1 MKLVDEHKKR
11 DRLIDGILKVER
23 VMEDGTLVPHHEEEF
38 NLVVS
43 EASYILRDLM
53 FGDNERIDKIHF
65 GDMNLIVGNDLKN
78 VKSPSLSNTKLDNK
92 LYQKIVTREKTIYGG
107 HPSIQYVCTLERNEF
122 NGDGEQL
129 ITEFALATSNQR
141 IFTRKTRAGIY
152 KDNETSFR
160 FTWVLVF
167 NAG

>member
-11 DRLIDGILKVER
+11 DSLIDGILKVEK
-23 VMEDGTLVPHHEEEF
+23 VLEDGTVVPHHEEQF

-65 GDMNLIVGNDLKN
+65 GDMGLTVGDDLKN
-78 VKSPSLSNTKLDNK
+78 VESPSLADTELDNK
-92 LYQKIVTREKTIYGG
+92 LYEKVVTKEKTTYGG
-107 HPSIQYVCTLERNEF
+107 HPAIKYVTTLERNEF

-129 ITEFALATSNQR
+129 ITEFSLATNNQR

-160 FTWVLVF
+160 FSWILCF

>member
-11 DRLIDGILKVER
+11 DNLIDGILKVER
-23 VMEDGTLVPHHEEEF
+23 VLEDGTVVPHHEEQF

-53 FGDNERIDKIHF
+53 FGDEERIDKIHF
-65 GDMNLIVGNDLKN
+65 GDMNLGVGDDIKN
-78 VKSPSLSNTKLDNK
+78 VDSPSLADKELANK
-92 LYQKIVTREKTIYGG
+92 LYQKTVTREKTTYGG
-107 HPSIQYVCTLERNEF
+107 HPAIKYVCTLERDEF

-129 ITEFALATSNQR
+129 ITEFALATNNQR

-152 KDNETSFR
+152 KDNETSFK
-160 FTWVLVF
+160 FTWYLVF
-167 NAG
+167 NS